1 MRFGLLIVLVLLVG
15 PIATHFLLENNGYVL
30 ISFRGYT
37 VEMSVP
43 ILLLFFVMAYL
54 AIRLLA
60 RIWNAPRE
68 LGELAAR
75 ARLQRSGR
83 QIRRGFI
90 ALSEGNLARGERLLT
105 KGAAKS
111 EAPILNYLAAARTA
125 QMQGDPDRRDGWLKM
140 AYAQETGAD
149 NAVLLTQAELQ
160 LSAGEYEQ
168 ARASLNRITDS
179 QPQHPQALKLLAELH
194 YQKRDW
200 TALMGLLPALR
211 RAKNVPAAQ
220 LDAWT
225 KHVYQKQ
232 LSADNLDRE
241 QIENLWQNLPRPLR
255 KTSALIAGRTRA
267 LAACGEL
274 DQAQIEIRKALKT
287 SWDDELVKIYGELE
301 LADRDAQLRQT
312 ESWLLARPEDSTL
325 LLAAGRACIRN
336 QLWGKAR
343 SYLESSIAIRPT
355 PTAYHQLGLLMLK
368 LEEKE
373 AATEAFA
380 KGLTLSNS
388 GAPDVPQ
395 ITSPDYS

>member
-1 MRFGLLIVLVLLVG
+1 MRFGLLVVLVLIVG
-15 PIATHFLLENNGYVL
+15 AIATHYLLENNGYVL
-30 ISFRGYT
+30 INFRGYT

-43 ILLLFFVMAYL
+43 ILLLLLVLGYL
-54 AIRLLA
+54 AVRLLA

-75 ARLQRSGR
+75 TRHKRSSR
-83 QIRRGFI
+83 QITRGFI
-90 ALSEGNLARGERLLT
+90 ALSEGKLARGERLLT
-105 KGAAKS
+105 KGAANS

-125 QMQGDPDRRDGWLKM
+125 QMQGDPARRDGWLKM

-168 ARASLNRITDS
+168 ARASLNRIRED

-194 YQKRDW
+194 YQERDW

-211 RAKNVPAAQ
+211 RAKNTPSEQ

-225 KHVYQKQ
+225 TRVYKNQ
-232 LSADNLDRE
+232 LSAANLDRD
-241 QIENLWQNLPRPLR
+241 QIEKLWQDLPRPLR
-255 KTSALIAGRTRA
+255 KTTELIAARAGA
-267 LAACGEL
+267 LAACGEQN
-274 DQAQIEIRKALKT
+274 QAQVEIRKALKT
-287 SWDDELVKIYGELE
+287 SWDEALVKIYGELNLSDPE
-301 LADRDAQLRQT
+301 PQLRQA
-312 ESWLLARPEDSTL
+312 ESWLLARPEDAAL
-325 LLAAGRACIRN
+325 LLVAGQACIRN

-355 PTAYHQLGLLMLK
+355 PAAYHQLGQLMLR
-368 LEEKE
+368 LDEKE
-373 AATEAFA
+373 AATTAFA

-388 GAPDVPQ
+388 GAPDVPR
-395 ITSPDYS
+395 ITGHS

>member
-1 MRFGLLIVLVLLVG
+1 MKTGLLIVLALMAGAV
-15 PIATHFLLENNGYVL
+15 ATHFLLENNGYVL

-43 ILLLFFVMAYL
+43 ILLLLFVIGYL
-54 AIRLLA
+54 AIRMLA

-68 LGELAAR
+68 LGEFAAR
-75 ARLQRSGR
+75 ARSERSGR

-90 ALSEGNLARGERLLT
+90 ALSEGKLARGERLLT

-125 QMQGDPDRRDGWLKM
+125 QMQGDPERRDGWLKM
-140 AYAQETGAD
+140 AYAQDAGAD

-160 LSAGEYEQ
+160 LSAGEFEQ
-168 ARASLNRITDS
+168 ARASLNRITEN

-200 TALMGLLPALR
+200 PALMNLLPALR
-211 RAKNVPAAQ
+211 RAKNVPADQ
-220 LDAWT
+220 LDEWT
-225 KHVYQKQ
+225 KRVYQKQ
-232 LSADNLDRE
+232 FSSLDLNRE
-241 QIENLWQNLPRPLR
+241 QIEKLWQNLPRTLR
-255 KTSALIAGRTRA
+255 KSSALIAGRARA
-267 LAACGEL
+267 LAACGEQ
-274 DQAQIEIRKALKT
+274 DQAQIEIQKALKA
-287 SWDDELVKIYGELE
+287 SWDDDLVDIYGELD
-301 LADRDAQLRQT
+301 LTDRDAQLRQT

-325 LLAAGRACIRN
+325 LLAAGKACIRN

-355 PTAYHQLGLLMLK
+355 PAAYHQLGQLMLQ
-368 LEEKE
+368 LDEKE
-373 AATEAFA
+373 AATDAFA

-388 GAPDVPQ
+388 GAPNVPQ
-395 ITSPDYS
+395 ITSKA

>member
-1 MRFGLLIVLVLLVG
+1 MKFGLLIVLVLLAG

-37 VEMSVP
+37 LEMSVP
-43 ILLLFFVMAYL
+43 ILLLLFIMAYL

-83 QIRRGFI
+83 QIRSGFI
-90 ALSEGNLARGERLLT
+90 ALSEGKLARGERLLT

-125 QMQGDPDRRDGWLKM
+125 QMQGDRDRRDGWLKM
-140 AYAQETGAD
+140 AYEQESGAD

-211 RAKNVPAAQ
+211 RAKNVPTEQ

-225 KHVYQKQ
+225 ERVYQKQ
-232 LSADNLDRE
+232 LSADNLNRE
-241 QIENLWQNLPRPLR
+241 QIEKLWQSLPRPLR

-267 LAACGEL
+267 LAACGEQ

-301 LADRDAQLRQT
+301 LTDRDAQLRQT

-325 LLAAGRACIRN
+325 LLAAGKACIRN

-355 PTAYHQLGLLMLK
+355 PAAYHRLGLLMLK

-388 GAPDVPQ
+388 GAPGVPQ
-395 ITSPDYS
+395 IARKT

>member
-1 MRFGLLIVLVLLVG
+1 MRFGLLVVLALMIG
-15 PIATHFLLENNGYVL
+15 AIATHFLLENNGYVL
-30 ISFRGYT
+30 ISFLGYT

-43 ILLLFFVMAYL
+43 ILLLLFGIGYL

-75 ARLQRSGR
+75 ARLERSGR
-83 QIRRGFI
+83 QIRRGFV
-90 ALSEGNLARGERLLT
+90 ALSEGKLARGERLLT

-111 EAPILNYLAAARTA
+111 AAPILNYLAAARAA
-125 QMQGDPDRRDGWLKM
+125 QMQGDPERRDGWLKM

-168 ARASLNRITDS
+168 ARASLNRITES

-194 YQKRDW
+194 YQTHDW

-211 RAKNVPAAQ
+211 RVKNVPLAQ

-225 KHVYQKQ
+225 KQVYQKQ
-232 LSADNLDRE
+232 FSAANLDRE
-241 QIENLWQNLPRPLR
+241 QIEKLWQNLPRTLR
-255 KTSALIAGRTRA
+255 KTSALVAGRARA
-267 LAACGEL
+267 LAACGEQ

-287 SWDDELVKIYGELE
+287 AWDDELVKIYGELN
-301 LADRDAQLRQT
+301 LPDRGAQLRQT
-312 ESWLLARPEDSTL
+312 ESWLVARPEDSTL

-336 QLWGKAR
+336 ELWGKAR

-355 PTAYHQLGLLMLK
+355 PDAYHQLGKLMLQ
-368 LEEKE
+368 LDEKE

-388 GAPDVPQ
+388 GDPAVPR
-395 ITSPDYS
+395 ISGKV